1 MTEQNRW
8 EGLFD
13 EFLDVI
19 EFRLVRYP
27 TGWGV
32 VDCQGANLG
41 DIERDR
47 FENAKSL
54 IDRLDVYIQD
64 YFIADIAEDAECDS
78 YNGWEELL
86 TFARTNMAEE
96 DQERYCFELDVL
108 EMLCRHPDEIN
119 LANCQFTEEAD

>member
-64 YFIADIAEDAECDS
+64 YFIADIAEDAECNS
-78 YNGWEELL
+78 YNSCCFI
-86 TFARTNMAEE
+86 TCCTYFYFFTCFI
-96 DQERYCFELDVL
+96 YCIIKR
-108 EMLCRHPDEIN
+108 C
-119 LANCQFTEEAD
+119 C